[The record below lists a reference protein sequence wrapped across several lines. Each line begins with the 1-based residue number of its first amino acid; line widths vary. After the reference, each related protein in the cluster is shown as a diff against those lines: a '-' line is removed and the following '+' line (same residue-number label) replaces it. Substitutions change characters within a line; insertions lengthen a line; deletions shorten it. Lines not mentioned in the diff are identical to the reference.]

1 MKVLELFSG
10 RHKSFA
16 TQAEL
21 LGHDVLTIDIDANN
35 NPDIVADIGSLTL
48 LDIPI
53 HWRKPQIVWAS
64 PPCTTFS
71 IASVSTHWKI
81 DREQS
86 RTPRTKL
93 ASDHHLLI
101 CHLMGLLY
109 QLHPVYWCIENP
121 RGSLRKLYPLTDVNK
136 HTVTYCQ
143 YGDHRMKPTDI
154 WVNPNLYKIWIPRPM
169 CKNGDPCHV
178 RAPRGSQTGTQ
189 NPNEDSLDRARV
201 PAELC
206 IEIIQTVETLGPRG
220 AGIDF

>member
-1 MKVLELFSG
+1 MKILELFSG

-16 TQAEL
+16 TQAARM
-21 LGHDVLTIDIDANN
+21 GHEIYTVDINADNLPNLVIDIGEMTIFDLPEN
-35 NPDIVADIGSLTL
+35 
-48 LDIPI
+48 
-53 HWRKPQIVWAS
+53 WRKPDIIWAS

-81 DREQS
+81 DTEQS

-93 ASDHHLLI
+93 ASNHHLLI

-109 QLHPVYWCIENP
+109 QLHPICWCIENP

-206 IEIIQTVETLGPRG
+206 IEIIQTVHTQKQLTF
-220 AGIDF
+220 I